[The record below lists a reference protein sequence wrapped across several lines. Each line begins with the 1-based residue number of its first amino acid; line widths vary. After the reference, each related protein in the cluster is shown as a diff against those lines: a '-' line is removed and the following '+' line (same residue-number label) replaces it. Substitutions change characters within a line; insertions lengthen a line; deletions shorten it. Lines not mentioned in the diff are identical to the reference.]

1 MYNNPIFQ
9 YGGINNAGGAAPYN
23 ISLVNTG
30 TTEERVNLFN
40 AQENLTAQI
49 EARTAV
55 QPGATYPIGFSME
68 QIHIFDPRSGQVL

>member
-1 MYNNPIFQ
+1 MNVLEPLGPHTLLLGQI
-9 YGGINNAGGAAPYN
+9 G
-23 ISLVNTG
+23 
-30 TTEERVNLFN
+30 
-40 AQENLTAQI
+40 QENLTAQI